1 MVEHERTGPV
11 DLLTLGLSR
20 VTMWG
25 PAVIVGVIIYELVYR
40 YVFVRGTVWANELSL
55 WLAAGVYLTAGLYAM
70 QQRSH
75 IRIFIIYDICPRP
88 VRKAFDIFST
98 ACIWVFAAAMI
109 YGGYGEAWAKFDR
122 WEKFGS
128 AWDPPIPATLKPL
141 ILITLA
147 LLAVQ
152 SLSNLIHDWSKDPES
167 HDPSDDVMDE
177 ALVEELRAEA
187 EAEAK
192 AGAEAQ
198 QAPPRG
204 A

>member
-11 DLLTLGLSR
+11 DLVTWALSR
-20 VTMWG
+20 IAMWA
-25 PAVIVGVIIYELVYR
+25 PAVIVGVIIFEVIYR
-40 YVFVRGTVWANELSL
+40 YVFVGGTFWANEMSL

-75 IRIFIIYDICPRP
+75 IRIFVLYDICPRP
-88 VRKAFDIFST
+88 VRKAFDVIST
-98 ACIWVFAAAMI
+98 ACIWVFAAAAI
-109 YGGYGEAWAKFDR
+109 FGGYNEAWAKLMR

-147 LLAVQ
+147 LLAIQ
-152 SLSNLIHDWSKDPES
+152 SLSNLIMDWNKAPES

-177 ALVEELRAEA
+177 ALIEEL
-187 EAEAK
+187 K
-192 AGAEAQ
+192 ADAAAQ
-198 QAPPRG
+198 QR
-204 A
+204 